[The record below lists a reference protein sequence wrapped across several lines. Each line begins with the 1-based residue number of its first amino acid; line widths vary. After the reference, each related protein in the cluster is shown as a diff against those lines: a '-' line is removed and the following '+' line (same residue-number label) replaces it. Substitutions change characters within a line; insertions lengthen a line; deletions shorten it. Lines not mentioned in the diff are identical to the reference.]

1 MLQGV
6 GGSTAHLYDQADP
19 REQDTVVLLV
29 EQLPCGGH
37 KHLHQVRHLTHDT
50 CCTQRSLRGGGEE
63 RREEERR
70 EEERREE
77 ERGGGEE
84 GGGEEGGGEEGGGEV
99 IW

>member
-29 EQLPCGGH
+29 EQLPRGGH

-50 CCTQRSLRGGGEE
+50 CCTQRSLRGGGGGGEE
-63 RREEERR
+63 GGGEEGGG
-70 EEERREE
+70 EE
-77 ERGGGEE
+77 GGGEE